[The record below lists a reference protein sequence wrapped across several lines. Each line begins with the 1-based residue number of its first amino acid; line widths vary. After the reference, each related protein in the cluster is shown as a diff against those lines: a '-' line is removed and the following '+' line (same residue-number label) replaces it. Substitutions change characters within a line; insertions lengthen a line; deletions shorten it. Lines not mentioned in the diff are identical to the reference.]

1 MKSFKYNNLLVT
13 GGCGFIGSNFID
25 FIFNNYRNVKIY
37 NLDKLT
43 YAGSIDNTKKFNQN
57 INYKL
62 IIGDICDNELINSVF
77 EKYHIDGVVNF
88 AAETHVDNSIIDPD
102 KFIKTNINGVFV
114 LLNCC
119 YKNWM
124 KSPFIPKN
132 NFNHSRF
139 HQISTDEIYG
149 SRIKG
154 SFLESDK
161 FSPNSPYS
169 ASKASADLLVRSFTK
184 TYGLNTT
191 ISVSSNNF
199 GLNQH
204 SEKFIPKIIEKI
216 IAGESI
222 PVYGDGNNI
231 RDWIYVLDNC
241 IAIDNIFQNSQ
252 TGESYNVG
260 AGNELS
266 NLELI
271 EIIYAELGTIVNR
284 KKKIKFVKDRY
295 GHDFRYSINS
305 NKIKIDLGWSIKYDF
320 KTSIQDYI
328 NKYIGHHYI

>member
-1 MKSFKYNNLLVT
+1 MKRFKYKNVLVT

-25 FIFNNYRNVKIY
+25 YIIKKYNGVNIY
-37 NLDKLT
+37 NLDKLS
-43 YAGSIDNTKKFNQN
+43 YAGSIENTKKFNN
-57 INYKL
+57 NNNYKF
-62 IIGDICDNELINSVF
+62 INGDICDNELVNLIF
-77 EKYHIDGVVNF
+77 EKYSIDGVVNF
-88 AAETHVDNSIIDPD
+88 AAETHVDNSIINPEI
-102 KFIKTNINGVFV
+102 FIKTNINGVFT

-124 KSPFIPKN
+124 KSPFITKHD
-132 NFNHSRF
+132 FNHARF

-149 SRIKG
+149 SRIRG

-169 ASKASADLLVRSFTK
+169 ASKASADLLVRSYTK
-184 TYGLNTT
+184 TYGINST

-199 GLNQH
+199 GINQH
-204 SEKFIPKIIEKI
+204 YEKFIPKIIAKI

-222 PVYGDGNNI
+222 PVYGDGMNI

-241 IAIDNIFQNSQ
+241 IAIDKIFQNSKP
-252 TGESYNVG
+252 GESYNVG

-271 EIIYAELGTIVNR
+271 DIIYSELRPLI
-284 KKKIKFVKDRY
+284 KHDKKIKFIEDRY

-305 NKIKIDLGWSIKYDF
+305 NKINKDLGWSIKFDF
-320 KTSIQDYI
+320 KKSIHEYVKKYTSDYI
-328 NKYIGHHYI
+328 I

>member
-1 MKSFKYNNLLVT
+1 MKSFRYNNLLVT

-25 FIFNNYRNVKIY
+25 FIINNYSNVKIY

-57 INYKL
+57 NNYKL
-62 IIGDICDNELINSVF
+62 IIGDICDNDLVNTVF
-77 EKYHIDGVVNF
+77 EKYNIDGVVNF
-88 AAETHVDNSIIDPD
+88 AAETHVDNSIIKPEE
-102 KFIKTNINGVFV
+102 FIKTNINGVFV

-184 TYGLNTT
+184 TYGINTT

-199 GLNQH
+199 GINQH

-216 IAGESI
+216 MAGKSI

-252 TGESYNVG
+252 KGESYNVG

-271 EIIYAELGTIVNR
+271 EIIYAELRPLVNC
-284 KKKIKFVKDRY
+284 KKKIKFVEDRF

-305 NKIKIDLGWSIKYDF
+305 NKIKTDLGWSIKYDF

-328 NKYIGHHYI
+328 KKYIGHHYI